1 MRKAILEERQAKLI
15 KRHSELMEKVN
26 TAVTVEELRGIQ
38 EQLADVNERLAEVRS
53 DLEALDNKGFDPAK
67 AAGAAQKRDSEDKLA
82 SMEYR
87 MAFKAYAQNGTPI
100 PAEFRAGGATSAAD
114 LGAIIPTTVMNEV
127 IKKVSGVYGQ
137 LYSKVRKLNIQG
149 GVKFPISELK
159 ASFKWITESTVSPRQ
174 DGGKIDEFV
183 EFSYNLG
190 EIRVAQTLLSSIV
203 ALDLFESEVV
213 NIITEAYLETMDK
226 AIISGTGK
234 GQPLGIVNDPRVT
247 NTVSMSSA
255 DLANW
260 KAWRLKLFA
269 KIPLSK
275 RGRGEFIFTASTVE
289 SYLLTMQDSVGRPI
303 FREATEITI
312 TDSSTAGKFFGR
324 DVTLV
329 EPDVIADA
337 DTASANDVVG
347 IYWIPSDY
355 AINTQYQFGIK
366 RYFDEEN
373 NQWVNK
379 ALTVVDGKILDPA
392 GCYIIKKA

>member
-379 ALTVVDGKILDPA
+379 ALTVVDGKMLDPA